1 MEQPQAGEFG
11 KAEEGDSER
20 GGGGKGEIQDTSFYS
35 LDFQTL
41 TGAQIIIEL
50 TLEEFIRCLEHICPI
65 KEGKYFG
72 DFLSKRCKM
81 SRTVTLRP
89 REEVL
94 TLTL

>member
-1 MEQPQAGEFG
+1 MEQPQACQFG

-20 GGGGKGEIQDTSFYS
+20 GGGGKGEFQDTSFYS

-41 TGAQIIIEL
+41 TGEHIIIEL
-50 TLEEFIRCLEHICPI
+50 ISKEFIRCLDYMFNSCPI

-89 REEVL
+89 REEV
-94 TLTL
+94 